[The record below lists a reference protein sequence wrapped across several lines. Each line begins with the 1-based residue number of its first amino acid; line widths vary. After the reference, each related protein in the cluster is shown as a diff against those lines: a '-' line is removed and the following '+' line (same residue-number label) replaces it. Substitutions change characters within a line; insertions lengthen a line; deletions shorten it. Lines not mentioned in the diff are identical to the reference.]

1 LPNGFLDSEFR
12 IPNSELPMSYALQTL
27 WHERT
32 RYASGVLAV
41 TFSAVLIA
49 LQCGLLL
56 GLFKITSIPV
66 DNTSADLW
74 VGSTAVPSVDLG
86 KPIPISYI
94 TRVSGLEGVGMPE
107 LYIANF
113 GNWTKPTGGNELCY
127 LLGSKL
133 DDDAAGAATLLTKA
147 QRESLTMMDS
157 IIVDESDVKRL
168 GLDAADGGKPKINGK
183 EVTLVGTVK
192 GLKSLAAP
200 WVFCSLPTAR
210 KLMGPLL
217 PHDHVTYL
225 LCRCD
230 SPQRAQQV
238 AAELREQYPDD
249 MVSYSAE
256 DFSYRSRKYWL
267 TRTKAGLAIGYAAL
281 LGLIVGAVITAQTL
295 YSATAANAKEFAIL
309 LALGIPRWRISLM
322 VLTQSFWV
330 GVIGI
335 ALAIPA
341 CIGLRSVALQFNTDV
356 DLRWEV
362 MLGTAVITIG
372 MALIAGLFAL
382 RSVRQ
387 IEPMNLLR

>member
-1 LPNGFLDSEFR
+1 
-12 IPNSELPMSYALQTL
+12 MSYALQTL
-27 WHERT
+27 WHERQ

-74 VGSTAVPSVDLG
+74 IGSTAVPSVDLG
-86 KPIPISYI
+86 KPIPCSYI
-94 TRVSGLEGVGMPE
+94 TRVSGLEGVQPPE

-113 GNWTKPTGGNELCY
+113 ANFTKPTGGTELCF

-133 DDDAAGAATLLTKA
+133 DDDAAGAAKLLTKE
-147 QRESLTMMDS
+147 QREALAMPFS
-157 IIVDESDVKRL
+157 IIVDESDIKRL
-168 GLDAADGGKPKINGK
+168 KLDSETGEPKINGRK
-183 EVTLVGTVK
+183 VHLVGTVK
-192 GLKSLAAP
+192 GLRSLAAP
-200 WVFCSLPTAR
+200 WTFCSTYTAR
-210 KLMGPLL
+210 ELMGPML
-217 PHDHVTYL
+217 PREHATYL
-225 LCRCD
+225 LARCD
-230 SPQRAQQV
+230 SPQRAKEV
-238 AAELREQYPDD
+238 AAELRAKYPED
-249 MVSYSAE
+249 MVAYSAE
-256 DFSYRSRKYWL
+256 EFSTGSRWYWL

-281 LGLIVGAVITAQTL
+281 LGLLVGAVITAQTL

-309 LALGIPRWRISLM
+309 LALGIPRRKISLM

-335 ALAIPA
+335 VLAYPA
-341 CIGLRSVALQFNTDV
+341 CLGLKAIAMQFNTDV
-356 DLRWEV
+356 DLRWEI
-362 MLGTAVITIG
+362 LAGTAVITVG
-372 MALIAGLFAL
+372 MALVAGTLAL